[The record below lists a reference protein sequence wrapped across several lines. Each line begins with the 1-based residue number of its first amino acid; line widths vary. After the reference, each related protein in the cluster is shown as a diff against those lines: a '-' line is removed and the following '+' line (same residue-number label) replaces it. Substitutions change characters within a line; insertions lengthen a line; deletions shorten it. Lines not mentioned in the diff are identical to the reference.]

1 MISYHYTLYYPQ
13 HFQLTFRRKYMYL
26 QHDCYSHRFMKFPEK
41 CKISPTDLQFPKLAL
56 VMIPNKKRLF
66 FCSISLT
73 VVIRNRKLDSNVRII
88 STKIKNNCLKHITAV
103 GD

>member
-56 VMIPNKKRLF
+56 VMIPNHPHNHPLQQNIHAFSKPHARPADEL
-66 FCSISLT
+66 I
-73 VVIRNRKLDSNVRII
+73 
-88 STKIKNNCLKHITAV
+88 
-103 GD
+103 GP